1 MSGYDQ
7 SGERRQAPV
16 GKPPEPAPGPDATL
30 GPPGAHPGPV
40 TGRRSAAGRRLSSPP
55 LGSTLD
61 RDVWVWMLVV
71 GAVVLV
77 VLMLL

>member
-1 MSGYDQ
+1 MSEYDQ
-7 SGERRQAPV
+7 GGERRQAPV
-16 GKPPEPAPGPDATL
+16 GTPPEPAAGPDATVR
-30 GPPGAHPGPV
+30 PPGAHPGPV
-40 TGRRSAAGRRLSSPP
+40 TGHRSAGGRRPSSPP